1 MIARVIEESS
11 LLKNASFI
19 SVSNLCKNF
28 GRRKVLNDIS
38 FELKKGEFLSLFGP
52 NGAGKTTLIKILATL
67 LLPSSGTI
75 LIDGVNLRK
84 ESLKA
89 REKIGLIS
97 HTSFLYGD
105 LSAYENLV
113 FYGRMYGVSDLKTKV
128 SELLD
133 RVELTHRKFDLV
145 RTFSRGMLQR
155 LAITRALLANPEI
168 LLLDEPHSGLDPH
181 AAEIFDTVLK
191 DLREKGHTLIMSTH
205 NLPRGLELATSV
217 TILSE
222 GKIVFSAKKETLD
235 KAKFSELYD
244 HYVRTYQ

>member
-1 MIARVIEESS
+1 
-11 LLKNASFI
+11 
-19 SVSNLCKNF
+19 
-28 GRRKVLNDIS
+28 
-38 FELKKGEFLSLFGP
+38 
-52 NGAGKTTLIKILATL
+52 
-67 LLPSSGTI
+67 
-75 LIDGVNLRK
+75 
-84 ESLKA
+84 
-89 REKIGLIS
+89 
-97 HTSFLYGD
+97 
-105 LSAYENLV
+105 
-113 FYGRMYGVSDLKTKV
+113 
-128 SELLD
+128 
-133 RVELTHRKFDLV
+133 
-145 RTFSRGMLQR
+145 MLQR